1 MFRRKVKGSSAKYG
15 HQQGR
20 YCETAQKN
28 RGRGVAEK
36 NQNKL
41 RRQENGP
48 ENRAGEPHRPPA
60 TGFRIHTA
68 FLLLPPSR
76 GSQIRYTLPS
86 HLMAP
91 LLSPPL
97 LADSV
102 TKFHAASTAVP
113 CSGSSLRYA
122 ITWLAGAGR
131 RDRHRCR
138 RTWGSRG
145 LRVEA
150 VAAESRSSDGGVA
163 EDYYAVLG
171 VVGASSSKHSFCI
184 FFPLF

>member
-1 MFRRKVKGSSAKYG
+1 MVIREEDIAKRRRKI
-15 HQQGR
+15 
-20 YCETAQKN
+20 
-28 RGRGVAEK
+28 
-36 NQNKL
+36 
-41 RRQENGP
+41 
-48 ENRAGEPHRPPA
+48 AGEEWRRKTKINSRAPRKRTGKQSRRTPPA

-171 VVGASSSKHSFCI
+171 VVGASTSKHSFCI